1 MNFILVLLI
10 AFFNGHP
17 NIVET
22 VDLKVTITNIKA
34 VQGNIELGIFNESK
48 SFLKIGKEFKS
59 YSKKVSGNT
68 VVFVLE
74 GVPKD
79 TYAISVFHDKNA
91 DKKCNLNFFGIPV
104 EPYGFSKNFKPT
116 IKKPAFEDCKI
127 DAQQNL
133 SIDIK
138 LID

>member
-1 MNFILVLLI
+1 MNIIMLLFLVIL
-10 AFFNGHP
+10 NGNP
-17 NIVET
+17 KTVET
-22 VDLKVTITNIKA
+22 VDLKITITNIKA
-34 VQGNIELGIFNESK
+34 IQGNMELGIFNQSK
-48 SFLKIGKEFKS
+48 SFLIIGKEYKS
-59 YSKKVSGNT
+59 YTKKVTGNT
-68 VVFVLE
+68 VVFLLE

-79 TYAISVFHDKNA
+79 DYAISVFHDKNA

-127 DAQQNL
+127 DAQQNM
-133 SIDIK
+133 SIGIK